1 MNEVEFEAQIV
12 QVRIKKSVSQDKEGL
27 LQIEFLPTD
36 DLVDNLNR
44 LFKVDET
51 VKVTINKNEIPG

>member
-44 LFKVDET
+44 LFNVDET